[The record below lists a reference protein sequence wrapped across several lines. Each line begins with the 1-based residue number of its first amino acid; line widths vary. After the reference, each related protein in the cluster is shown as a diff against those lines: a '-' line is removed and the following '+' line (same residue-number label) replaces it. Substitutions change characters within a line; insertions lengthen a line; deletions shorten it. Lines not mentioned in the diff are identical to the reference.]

1 VCVCVCLVEL
11 YAGEF
16 QYASSP
22 PPVYTSLVQS
32 PIITHQHYDDTSS
45 HHTAGAMYQACPSVC
60 VCVCLAELY
69 AGEFQYASSPPPVYT
84 SLVQSPIITHQH
96 YDDTPSHHTAG
107 ARALAAAVTDALGGG
122 GCSESSAPV
131 DVDGSAAPPAMRA
144 GGWSN
149 PPSYRSRDP
158 AARPLSQSAL
168 TPPPRYHHSPGAPVS
183 PGSPDDDELTA
194 VSPAAAAASP

>member
-1 VCVCVCLVEL
+1 VCLV
-11 YAGEF
+11 
-16 QYASSP
+16 
-22 PPVYTSLVQS
+22 
-32 PIITHQHYDDTSS
+32 
-45 HHTAGAMYQACPSVC
+45 
-60 VCVCLAELY
+60 ELY

-107 ARALAAAVTDALGGG
+107 ARVRPASAVDALGGG
-122 GCSESSAPV
+122 SSESSAPV
-131 DVDGSAAPPAMRA
+131 DVDGSSAPPAMRA

-168 TPPPRYHHSPGAPVS
+168 TPPPRYHHSPGAP
-183 PGSPDDDELTA
+183 GSPVDDDELTA
-194 VSPAAAAASP
+194 VSPAAAAAAAASP

>member
-1 VCVCVCLVEL
+1 VCLVEL

-22 PPVYTSLVQS
+22 PP
-32 PIITHQHYDDTSS
+32 
-45 HHTAGAMYQACPSVC
+45 A
-60 VCVCLAELY
+60 
-69 AGEFQYASSPPPVYT
+69 YT

-96 YDDTPSHHTAG
+96 YDDTPSHHAAS
-107 ARALAAAVTDALGGG
+107 ARALAAAVTDALGG

-168 TPPPRYHHSPGAPVS
+168 TPPPRYHHSPVTPVTPGA
-183 PGSPDDDELTA
+183 PGSPVDDDELTA
-194 VSPAAAAASP
+194 VSPAAAAAAAASP

>member
-1 VCVCVCLVEL
+1 MLVSSSTPAVHLPSTHRSFNLPSSPTITTTQLPAIILLVLCVRRVRLSVCVCLVEL

-32 PIITHQHYDDTSS
+32 PIITHHHYNT
-45 HHTAGAMYQACPSVC
+45 
-60 VCVCLAELY
+60 
-69 AGEFQYASSPPPVYT
+69 
-84 SLVQSPIITHQH
+84 
-96 YDDTPSHHTAG
+96 TPSHHTAG
-107 ARALAAAVTDALGGG
+107 ARAPPAAATDALGGG
-122 GCSESSAPV
+122 GSSESSAPV

-168 TPPPRYHHSPGAPVS
+168 TPPPRYRHS
-183 PGSPDDDELTA
+183 PGSPVDDDELTA
-194 VSPAAAAASP
+194 VSPAAAAASR

>member
-1 VCVCVCLVEL
+1 MSSSTPAVHLPSTHRSFNLPSSPTSTTTLPVIILLVLCVRRVRLSVCVCLVEL

-22 PPVYTSLVQS
+22 PPAYTSLVQS
-32 PIITHQHYDDTSS
+32 PIITHHHY
-45 HHTAGAMYQACPSVC
+45 
-60 VCVCLAELY
+60 
-69 AGEFQYASSPPPVYT
+69 
-84 SLVQSPIITHQH
+84 
-96 YDDTPSHHTAG
+96 DTPSHHTAG
-107 ARALAAAVTDALGGG
+107 APAPPAAATDALGGG

-131 DVDGSAAPPAMRA
+131 DVDGPAAPAAMRA

-168 TPPPRYHHSPGAPVS
+168 TPPPRYHHSPGS
-183 PGSPDDDELTA
+183 PGSPVDDDELTA
-194 VSPAAAAASP
+194 VSPAASASS